1 MINLIHLHDS
11 SEMRIQKCF
20 ETGTPHMLK
29 ISGIPLLS
37 TVPCHFLFKFWNQ
50 ICFYFSVIKIR
61 LCGPRIDEMLP
72 RESLWTGNV
81 NSFLLLL
88 QISSY
93 FVFIYRGKRP
103 SVLPTLHLLLRYS
116 ARQPHTTVLLH
127 FILKPLKIFVPTSSQ
142 RPFSN
147 IKLRTVTITQ
157 SLSYVA
163 ISGQ

>member
-1 MINLIHLHDS
+1 M
-11 SEMRIQKCF
+11 
-20 ETGTPHMLK
+20 
-29 ISGIPLLS
+29 
-37 TVPCHFLFKFWNQ
+37 FWNWNATHVKNIWHTFAIHCALSFSVQ
-50 ICFYFSVIKIR
+50 VLESDLLYFSVIKIR
-61 LCGPRIDEMLP
+61 LCGPRIDETLP

-116 ARQPHTTVLLH
+116 ARKPHTTVLLH
-127 FILKPLKIFVPTSSQ
+127 FVLKPLKIFVPTSSQ
-142 RPFSN
+142 RPFPN